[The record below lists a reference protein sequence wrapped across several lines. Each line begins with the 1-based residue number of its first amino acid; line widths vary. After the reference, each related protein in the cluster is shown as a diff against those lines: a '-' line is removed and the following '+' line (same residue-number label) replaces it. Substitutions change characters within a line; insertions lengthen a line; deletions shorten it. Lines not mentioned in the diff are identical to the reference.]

1 VRGPLAA
8 LLAIY
13 ILILPYGLAH
23 AQDATWL
30 ASPGTN
36 NFNTGSNW
44 STGTVPTGI
53 AFFDTSN
60 TTGLTFSAFT
70 TLGGWTFNAGAS
82 AYTFTNGQT
91 LALTGAGISING
103 GSATITN
110 NHNLYFYNTST
121 AGSATIA
128 NNSGG
133 SLYFNNSSTAG
144 NASITNNLGSL
155 LHFNNSSTAGSATI
169 TNNSS
174 NMYFANTSTAGS
186 ANITNNQNL
195 TFYDSSTAGNA
206 SITNTGLLTF
216 TNTSTAGNAT
226 ITNNSGGTT
235 RINSSASGGIARFI
249 MNGTGALDISFLSS
263 AGTTAGSIEGSG
275 NVFLGSKTLTI
286 GGNNLSTAFSGV
298 IQDGGWAGGS
308 GGSLTKGGSG
318 ALTLTGANT
327 YTGATTVNGGT
338 LSVNGS
344 IASSSLLTVNA
355 GGTVG
360 GTGTLPLTVIASGG
374 TLAPGNSIGT
384 ITVNGNLTFNSAST
398 YAVEVSPSNADR
410 TNVTGSATLAGTVN
424 ATFASGSYLTQSYTI
439 LSAAGGLGGTTFD
452 SLTTNNPNIAASLSY
467 SSTDVLLNLV
477 AALGGGSNLN
487 GNQQNVASAINGFFN
502 NGGTLPPNFV
512 SLFNLTGNNQANA
525 LSAASGEAATG
536 AQQGAFQLT
545 NLFLQIMLDPFVNGR
560 GGVGGGPALA
570 FAAEEHGALPPDVA
584 LAYAKVLKAPPSTVV
599 APVFDRRWSAWASGY
614 GGYNETNGDPGVVG
628 SHDLTARVGGGAA
641 GLDYHFSPDTV
652 LGVALAGGGT
662 NWALAQGLGGGRSD
676 AFQAG
681 AYGAS
686 RWGPAYLAG
695 AFAFT
700 NHWMSTDRYA
710 PFGDHLTASFDAE
723 SYGGRLEGGYR
734 FGMGAFGMTPYAA
747 LQAQSFH
754 MPAYA
759 ETDVTGGGFALGYNS
774 RTGSDTRSELGGRFD
789 YLVAANADMVFTLHG
804 RAAWAHDWVTDPTLT
819 AVFQTL
825 PGASFIVDGA
835 VPAEDSALVSAGAE
849 LRLADGVS
857 LLAKFDGGFA
867 DHSQTYAGTGTL
879 RYTW

>member
-1 VRGPLAA
+1 LRGRLAA
-8 LLAIY
+8 LLAIF
-13 ILILPYGLAH
+13 ILILPYGVAH

-36 NFNTGSNW
+36 NFNTGTNW
-44 STGTVPTGI
+44 NPATVPTGT

-70 TLGGWTFNAGAS
+70 TLGGWTFNTGAS

-91 LALTGAGISING
+91 LAFTGAGISING
-103 GSATITN
+103 GSAIITN

-121 AGSATIA
+121 AGSATIT

-133 SLYFNNSSTAG
+133 SLYFNNTSTAG

-155 LHFNNSSTAGSATI
+155 LHFNNGSTAGSATI

-186 ANITNNQNL
+186 ASITNNQNL

-206 SITNTGLLTF
+206 SITNTGLLAF
-216 TNTSTAGNAT
+216 TNTSTTGNAT

-235 RINSSASGGIARFI
+235 RINTSASGGIARFI

-263 AGTTAGSIEGSG
+263 SGTTAGSIEGSG
-275 NVFLGSKTLTI
+275 NVFLGSKTLTV

-308 GGSLTKGGSG
+308 AGSLTKGGSG
-318 ALTLTGANT
+318 TLTLTGANT

-360 GTGTLPLTVIASGG
+360 GTGTLPSTVIASGG
-374 TLAPGNSIGT
+374 ALAPGNSIGT

-410 TNVTGSATLAGTVN
+410 TNVTGSASLAGTVN
-424 ATFASGSYLTQSYTI
+424 ATFAPGSYLTQSYTI
-439 LSAAGGLGGTTFD
+439 LSAAGGLGGSTFD
-452 SLTTNNPNIAASLSY
+452 NLTTNNPNIAASLSY

-560 GGVGGGPALA
+560 GGIGGGPALA
-570 FAAEEHGALPPDVA
+570 FAPEERGALPPDVA
-584 LAYAKVLKAPPSTVV
+584 LAYAKVLKAPPSKAV
-599 APVFDRRWSAWASGY
+599 APAFDRRWSAWASGY
-614 GGYNETNGDPGVVG
+614 GGYNETNGDPSVVG

-652 LGVALAGGGT
+652 LGFALAGGGT
-662 NWALAQGLGGGRSD
+662 SWALAQGLGGGRSD

-681 AYGAS
+681 AYGAT
-686 RWGPAYLAG
+686 RRGPAYLAG

-734 FGMGAFGMTPYAA
+734 FGLGVFGVTPYAA

-804 RAAWAHDWVTDPTLT
+804 RAAWAHDWVTDPNLT